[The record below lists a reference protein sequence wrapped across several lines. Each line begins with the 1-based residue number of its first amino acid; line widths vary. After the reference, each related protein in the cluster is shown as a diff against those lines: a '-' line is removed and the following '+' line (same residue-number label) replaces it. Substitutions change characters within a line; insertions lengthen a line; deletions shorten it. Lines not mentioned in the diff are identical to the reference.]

1 MMIKAGNVHDGTH
14 LRHVHKY
21 DTTYNAIGMP
31 VGERCACGLY
41 QSGVS
46 ERRIRNNGFT
56 FDDY

>member
-31 VGERCACGLY
+31 VGERCPCGLY
-41 QSGVS
+41 QSGVDP
-46 ERRIRNNGFT
+46 RRALRRT
-56 FDDY
+56 YDD